1 MYSRSTTCTSAGMS
15 LALITKP
22 RTKYLREGDNG
33 TIAACFEFTL
43 TPVFRSDIRWY
54 QINTTTMTQ
63 IPNRNMHSE
72 VWSTGYILKA
82 TNVTPKSSG
91 NYCCLVGEMETCT
104 ENATTQLVVA
114 GDCDRL

>member
-1 MYSRSTTCTSAGMS
+1 MYYTCMYTHTGMP
-15 LALITKP
+15 LALVTKP
-22 RTKYLREGDNG
+22 RTKYLREGDDG

-54 QINTTTMTQ
+54 QVNGTGMTE
-63 IPNRNMHSE
+63 IPKSNMHSE

-82 TNVTPKSSG
+82 TNVKPKNSG
-91 NYCCLVGEMETCT
+91 NYCCLVGEMEACT

-114 GDCDRL
+114 GD

>member
-1 MYSRSTTCTSAGMS
+1 MHECTIRIHAGMP

-22 RTKYLREGDNG
+22 HTKYLREGDNG

-54 QINTTTMTQ
+54 QINRTTMTQ

-82 TNVTPKSSG
+82 TNVKPKNSG
-91 NYCCLVGEMETCT
+91 NYCCLASRRDGNLHRKCYNTACS
-104 ENATTQLVVA
+104 
-114 GDCDRL
+114 CR

>member
-1 MYSRSTTCTSAGMS
+1 MP

-22 RTKYLREGDNG
+22 HIKYLREGDDG

-43 TPVFRSDIRWY
+43 TPVFRGDIRWY
-54 QINTTTMTQ
+54 QINGTAMTQ
-63 IPNRNMHSE
+63 IPKSSTHSE

-82 TNVTPKSSG
+82 TNVKPKNSG
-91 NYCCLVGEMETCT
+91 NYCCLVGEMEACT

-114 GDCDRL
+114 GDIDSFATGFNRLLYIII